1 MKNIAEFQFIG
12 RVGSIKTVGPTLR
25 VSVCANY
32 PVKDDAGECQDHPH
46 WNEITIFQGGTQDH
60 VKEHV
65 GRFGQ

>member
-1 MKNIAEFQFIG
+1 MKNIAEFQIIG

-46 WNEITIFQGGTQDH
+46 WSWAIWPIDPRGLS
-60 VKEHV
+60 
-65 GRFGQ
+65 RCASSSPA